1 MPHTTEFA
9 VEEKLSKFKALA
21 GAYSIA
27 SRPKL
32 VGTHLADC
40 LLHQPYFANEL
51 GDVEAAL
58 LRLQTRIDDPRLK
71 PILGKLFGQLED
83 WDQAL
88 SEILTFAYLE
98 SLGILHSIGW
108 PSDFS
113 GDPPFDFALSVPG
126 GILAGDVKPA
136 NGSGYRLLEAN
147 LSKCEAEQAT
157 RSGTANPGV
166 TIRYHGPLTQEV
178 VGPSLRSA
186 TSDFAKMIS
195 NKRLSEPETF
205 VLTIGS
211 TRVAVMVG
219 KTKDHGGGITGSSAL
234 SDRLAPTL
242 AGHLKAKAN
251 QPANTMFP
259 F

>member
-1 MPHTTEFA
+1 MPHTTESSM
-9 VEEKLSKFKALA
+9 EEELNKFKGLA
-21 GAYSIA
+21 SAYSVA
-27 SRPKL
+27 SRPRL
-32 VGTHLADC
+32 VGTYVAEC
-40 LLHQPYFANEL
+40 LLYHPYFANEL
-51 GDVEAAL
+51 DGVEAAL

-88 SEILTFAYLE
+88 SEILTFAYFE

-136 NGSGYRLLEAN
+136 NGSGYRLLEAD
-147 LSKCEAEQAT
+147 LRKCVAEEAT
-157 RSGTANPGV
+157 RSGTADPGV
-166 TIRYHGPLTQEV
+166 TIRYRGPLTQEV

-205 VLTIGS
+205 FLTIGS
-211 TRVAVMVG
+211 
-219 KTKDHGGGITGSSAL
+219 IESL
-234 SDRLAPTL
+234 SW
-242 AGHLKAKAN
+242 
-251 QPANTMFP
+251 
-259 F
+259 